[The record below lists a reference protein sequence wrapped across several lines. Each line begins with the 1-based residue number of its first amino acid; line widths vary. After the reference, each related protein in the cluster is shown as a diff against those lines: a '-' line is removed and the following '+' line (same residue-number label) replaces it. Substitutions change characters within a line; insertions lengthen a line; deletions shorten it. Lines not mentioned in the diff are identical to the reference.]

1 MLALLLAVPFGFPQN
16 RVTFTEN
23 FDGVSQT
30 FTRSP
35 LTHWSQDTLYSAS
48 GKKSMWGMV
57 PNAEG
62 DSVELISPLYDLT
75 NYAYAYLRFSHICKV
90 SDSDEVT
97 IEYKEDYVGSKWTK
111 IPATDYKGNS
121 LTYRR
126 TGQFNQASYST
137 WKSNDMMARPENS
150 WWKTESFNISEDVA
164 YAKVQFK
171 FKIKKKGT
179 VGTNFAWGW
188 FIDDFELTCAV
199 SPINPPIVEFVSP
212 FTEGTVYSTG
222 PHTIYAKAAKRTVL
236 PILTP
241 KMYVNYTSYSGQQTR
256 DSMLMTAYDGDS
268 MWMASIPQQNIGTQ
282 VAYTVVARDTAG
294 NNASASSGYTIGRIW
309 GFDSNSVALLSIDT
323 PQRGAL
329 AGQANIVVA
338 TIQNR
343 GLKDLTSATIQW
355 TVNGVKQTPF
365 QWKGLLPEGYT
376 LPVRIG
382 TYVAR
387 NDYDTLEAWVTMPNG
402 VANTTAD
409 TIARRVSYG
418 CKQIFNGTYTVGPTG
433 NFKSMAEALN
443 ALQLCGM
450 NGNVTLSIQKGKYY
464 GMLDF
469 TDYMDIIRPQDTLKL
484 VSATGKAEDV
494 VFEPDSLPTG
504 YETVRF
510 LRAHNIVLSHLS
522 LVGINAG
529 KINVHFQDTNAN
541 IQIDHCYILSDTAT
555 QNGPLNVLVE
565 ASQQGSSNGIRFLYN
580 DVQGGGYG
588 FSFYGYY
595 YQVRRIKHIT
605 IVGNMIR
612 DFMWNGIEGYS
623 MEYDYVN
630 DNTFL
635 PRPGMN
641 NSPTMFYSDDCTAE
655 EICRNRFYNSSAEQ
669 YIYGVY
675 LYEFNIDSSKR
686 GLIAN
691 NEMVLN
697 ATRYGYGF
705 ELDDSHFDFVNN
717 SVIINGSDG
726 YGLYIYN
733 WMSYPFNIY
742 NNNMVCLNDGF
753 PIYIEYSTNI
763 GTTDILDYNNC
774 YGYSYIGYCDGEE
787 STLSGWKSI
796 SGDAHATSILPAFTD
811 PTVSA
816 VCMHYN
822 GMSCPRFAGVNN
834 DIRDTARQAL
844 TTMGCYSEPA
854 RDFNAALVAF
864 SDWQESYTTSSQNPA
879 KVVLM
884 NAGSKDTLR
893 SCTIQWT
900 WNGVAQTPYQWK
912 GTLIPYA
919 TDTVTIGKFTTV
931 LGVNNIMAYVTMQ
944 NGMRSDMK
952 PSDDTIRNKTYG
964 CTAPLSGVLTIGS
977 SNADYATFSDA
988 VNMMRNCGISAPVTF
1003 KVQPGTYKESLSI
1016 TGGIKGSSG
1025 KNTVTFESATGKAA
1039 DVVLVASGYA
1049 VNVSA
1054 TSHLR
1059 FNNLTIDAKQ
1069 SGNGFNISG
1078 ASNDIRILHCDIQMN
1093 PKANGN
1099 SVQYGIYCNSD
1110 AKRDSMW
1117 IIGNR
1122 IDGGYYG
1129 MYIWNGTSSS
1139 ASQHGRFNRV
1149 DSNVITNAYNYYMYA
1164 YYTDFTSISHNRVIA
1179 REKDGYNYFYGLY
1192 TTYCNNDSIIGNF
1205 VDACRNYIAY
1215 QYPIRNY
1222 YSNYSSYA
1230 QSTKNVTLIANNEIR
1245 MQSTSTTYGIY
1256 DYYGNSK
1263 VINNSVYVNT
1273 TYSSGYGMYIYT
1285 TSGYMKE
1292 IRNNNVVYIGGSS
1305 AYPIY
1310 CNSNATAQVT
1320 VSANNYYHNGG
1331 TNLAYFGTAY
1341 TSLAALQA
1349 VDAQATNILPAFIN
1363 LNNDMQIKKTSNNQ
1377 LTCPTNA
1384 SVLTDFFNRPR
1395 DPRTTIRGAYNEV
1408 ELKYNA
1414 SLAKFTSPS
1423 QAVCKPGDNI
1433 KVSVVLENTGD
1444 SLLTAASVYWS
1455 VNGVAQK
1462 QYDWTGSLKSGQTD
1476 IVDLGTFNAV
1486 INSNNIVAY
1495 VVMNGQKDALPYDDT
1510 ISTNVF
1516 GCTGGALTGKY
1527 SVGGANADF
1536 ATLDD
1541 AVIALTM
1548 CGLGGPVE
1556 MRLNPGKYNGM
1567 AISGLF
1573 LNGSSNNTV
1582 TFTSATGKREDVVLK
1597 STTSTTD
1604 IMLENAGY
1612 INFRNLTIGDTIS
1625 SVQTIQIV
1633 QYLTDVSFYNC
1644 VVYSMPG
1651 STNSS
1656 SACVYRPTSSSYMVK
1671 TLSFTKCRFYG
1682 GYQNIHMYY
1691 AGTSSSVFGAVKVD
1705 SCELLNAYYYAYNSP
1720 YPAQYILT
1728 ARDNYIHNAPNA
1740 NYFYAFRFGSST
1752 SQLDIDSLSRNVIW
1766 CNANGTNYGLNIG
1779 QTVNYY
1785 GPMAYQDACFH
1796 NNLWIFTGNAS
1807 TSYGFYYGNMSYMD
1821 WRHNTFYMNTTG
1833 TRYALYVTNTGNYN
1847 FNFYDNLIY
1856 MAGTSGTAECVYH
1869 SSNSSYLA
1877 PTYLYMDNNVYYNE
1891 QQQDIGHG
1899 ANNIKTWSALVNN
1912 DFNSKYEKVA
1922 FIDAAAMN
1930 FHTGGAKGVIPI
1942 DQAVKTDLEGN
1953 PRAGYTNAGCY
1964 HDFIPTNYDASLL
1977 EITHPENGAVT
1988 GSTDSV
1994 LVTIQNMGKADLASV
2009 TVQWKLNGVLQQPYK
2024 WVAATGREL
2033 SYGKTVSK
2041 VSIGNFKVPSGQYS
2055 IVAWTEN
2062 PNGFT
2067 DANYGNDTASI
2078 SVIAC
2083 DSTLKGT
2090 YTVGGKNADFAT
2102 IDGVISSL
2110 LSCGVGGPVVFK
2122 LNSGTYDAMEIAGT
2136 IPGASR
2142 TNTVTFT
2149 SLADD
2154 ASTVVIGD
2162 NDNVSL
2168 KLNAVS
2174 HLVFDKLTFGSKTS
2188 TTPQNAVQFNGH
2200 NEDVLFHNCNL
2211 YLSTT
2216 TSNSNYRVVNYNNSN
2231 SSTSFLQ
2238 DVRFIGNEVAGG
2250 YYGFYLYYAG
2260 GASANCKTSA
2270 LNRASIRMDSN
2281 HIYDQY
2287 CYPLYSY
2294 YYTHIESFSFNTIES
2309 RKGTSSNYGAYFY
2322 YYNLVDSVV
2331 GNRIHVN
2338 VTGYAYGGI
2347 RLYYY
2352 TNYTSTFGSDI
2363 VPVKVANNEIISVAG
2378 TTAYGIYCYYYINA
2392 DIFHNSVYC
2401 KAKSNNYGIY
2411 VYTQNSTSNLTVM
2424 NNIIEADS
2432 ASTNYLVYVS
2442 AAATLTTYP
2451 TVFDYND
2458 YYAESTSKNN
2468 FYCGS
2473 ARTFATWQSTYNM
2486 DGHSIQVKP
2495 DFNNLPRSLTIGQYD
2510 NQMKCNRRRNVPFD
2524 INHNARTTLTVMGCY
2539 STALFEGYNL
2549 QVEAFAEPVVGGIQC
2564 FPNTTPVKLTL
2575 YNMGTYDADFS
2586 ANPVTL
2592 YLKCESDSVNFMK
2605 KVTVN
2610 KGGIGIMK
2618 RDVFEVEPYMDIT
2631 YPGMYKLTAWLEW
2644 GKDQLR
2650 SDDTLKL
2657 DYYVDKTVLPYDNNF
2672 TGTFA
2677 GVATNQ
2683 AFGNIS
2689 WEVVN
2694 SNPVLNPVFG
2704 TGSLLF
2710 RSSEARGSISQ
2721 ALFTSVSLQGTYN
2734 PHLYFWY
2741 AHDNANPDL
2750 HDQME
2755 VRISQDGGATFKTLQ
2770 TLYRYDAKCTQ
2781 PTWKEYKMDLS
2792 KYSTGS
2798 CIIIAFTA
2806 YSYGGGDQTV
2816 DRVKIVAQQDMQV
2829 SVEVPS
2835 DTDFAA
2841 CNLTGRSLKVYLENL
2856 TSQEV
2861 HFNDGDSITVEMS
2874 GASNFVYKQALTG
2887 RLENRELDSLILSPI
2902 DYVGGGQFDVMVY
2915 VNSIDSNAANDTA
2928 KFSLNL
2934 NPDLA
2939 VTGYDEVGFTEPGDT
2954 VYVGFTMKNIGNLEI
2969 VSPFN
2974 VKVVVNGVDTITE
2987 LVTASLKPGDT
2998 LYYKFKQGVIVPMT
3012 TADQPYYLLDVYALL
3027 PCDADGDNDSVRI
3040 TGNVNIIDNG
3050 ILSIITPAT
3059 GQCSMG
3065 GTVAKVEVR
3074 LYNNGTV
3081 DNTDSVVVTAVIDS
3095 ASAVYATLTE
3105 KVAPMYG
3112 GENRN
3117 YTFLQTYRVPRLSV
3131 NGAQA
3136 NYKVTVFLGALE
3148 GDIDLSNDTAA
3159 VDACV
3164 EGGVGIEDVTA
3175 DSWTVGQNIPNP
3187 ASELTRIPY
3196 VIPDAGILTL
3206 RIMGMNG
3213 QVLYREEIAAEAGNG
3228 DIRVNLSDLAA
3239 GVYYY
3244 SVEYRG
3250 ERIVKKMNVVR

>member
-1 MLALLLAVPFGFPQN
+1 M
-16 RVTFTEN
+16 
-23 FDGVSQT
+23 
-30 FTRSP
+30 
-35 LTHWSQDTLYSAS
+35 
-48 GKKSMWGMV
+48 
-57 PNAEG
+57 EG
-62 DSVELISPLYDLT
+62 DSVELITPFYDLT

-111 IPATDYKGNS
+111 IPATDYRGNS

-126 TGQFNQASYST
+126 TGQFNHTSYNT

-241 KMYVNYTSYSGQQTR
+241 KMYVNYTSYSGLQTR
-256 DSMLMTAYDGDS
+256 DSMLMTPYDGDS

-329 AGQANIVVA
+329 AGKANIVVA

-343 GLKDLTSATIQW
+343 GLKDLTSATINW

-365 QWKGLLPEGYT
+365 QWKGKLPEGYT

-382 TYVAR
+382 SYIAR

-409 TIARRVSYG
+409 TFARRVSYG
-418 CKQIFNGTYTVGPTG
+418 CMQIFNGTYTVGANG
-433 NFKSMAEALN
+433 NFKTIGEALN

-450 NGNVTLSIQKGKYY
+450 NGNVTLSIQKGTYY

-469 TDYMDIIRPQDTLKL
+469 TDYMSIIGPKDTLKL

-494 VFEPDSLPTG
+494 VFAPDSVPTG

-522 LVGINAG
+522 MVGINAG

-541 IQIDHCYILSDTAT
+541 IQIDHCNIISDTTT
-555 QNGPLNVLVE
+555 QNGPLNILIE
-565 ASQQGSSNGIRFLYN
+565 ASQQGASNGIHFLYN
-580 DVQGGGYG
+580 DIRGGGYG
-588 FSFYGYY
+588 LSLYGYY
-595 YQVRRIKHIT
+595 YQTRRIQHIT
-605 IVGNMIR
+605 VIGNMIR
-612 DFMWNGIEGYS
+612 DFMWEGIEGYS

-630 DNTFL
+630 DNTFI
-635 PRPGMN
+635 PRSGTN
-641 NSPTMFYSDDCTAE
+641 SSPTLFYSEDCTAE
-655 EICRNRFYNSSAEQ
+655 EICRNRFFNPVPEQ
-669 YIYGVY
+669 YMYGVY

-691 NEMVLN
+691 NEVVLN

-726 YGLYIYN
+726 YGLYVYN

-811 PTVSA
+811 PTASA
-816 VCMHYN
+816 FCMHYN
-822 GMSCPRFAGVNN
+822 GMSCPRFTGVNN

-864 SDWQESYTTSSQNPA
+864 ADWQESYTTSSSNPA

-912 GTLIPYA
+912 GTLLPYA
-919 TDTVTIGKFTTV
+919 TDTITIGKFTTV
-931 LGVNNIMAYVTMQ
+931 LGVNNIMAYITLQ

-952 PSDDTIRNKTYG
+952 PTDDTIRNKTYG
-964 CTAPLSGVLTIGS
+964 CTSPLSGTYTIGS
-977 SNADYATFSDA
+977 GKGADYATFNDA
-988 VNMMRNCGISAPVTF
+988 INMMRNCGISGPVTF
-1003 KVQPGTYKESLSI
+1003 KIQPDTYKESLSI
-1016 TGGIKGSSG
+1016 SGGIKGSSG
-1025 KNTVTFESATGKAA
+1025 KNTVTFEPATGKAE

-1049 VNVSA
+1049 VSVNA

-1059 FNNLTIDAKQ
+1059 FKNLTIDAKK

-1099 SVQYGIYCNSD
+1099 NVQYGINTNSD
-1110 AKRDSMW
+1110 SKRDSMW

-1149 DSNVITNAYNYYMYA
+1149 DSNVISNAYNYFMYA
-1164 YYTDFTSISHNRVIA
+1164 YYTDFISVSHNKLYA
-1179 REKDGYNYFYGLY
+1179 REKDGYYYFYGLY
-1192 TTYCNNDSIIGNF
+1192 LTYCNNDSIIGNF
-1205 VDACRNYIAY
+1205 IDSYRDYIGY
-1215 QYPIRNY
+1215 TYPLRNY
-1222 YSNYSSYA
+1222 YSNYASYA
-1230 QSTKNVTLIANNEIR
+1230 QNTKNVTLIANNEIR
-1245 MQSTSTTYGIY
+1245 MKSSFGSNSGYTYGLY
-1256 DYYGNSK
+1256 DYYGNSR
-1263 VINNSVYVNT
+1263 VVNNSIYAHTN
-1273 TYSSGYGMYIYT
+1273 YSSGYGMYIYT

-1292 IRNNNVVYIGGSS
+1292 VLNNLVVYVGGSS

-1310 CNSNATAQVT
+1310 CNSSSTAQVKF
-1320 VSANNYYHNGG
+1320 SANNYYHSGG
-1331 TNLAYFGTAY
+1331 SNLAYFGGARST
-1341 TSLAALQA
+1341 LANVQTT
-1349 VDAQATNILPAFIN
+1349 DAQATDIMPSFIN
-1363 LNNDMQIKKTSNNQ
+1363 LNNDMQIKKTVNNK
-1377 LTCPTNA
+1377 LSCATDA
-1384 SVLTDFFNRPR
+1384 SVTTDFFNRPR
-1395 DPRTTIRGAYNEV
+1395 DPKTTIRGAYNEV

-1423 QAVCKPGDNI
+1423 QVVCKPGDDI

-1444 SLLTAASVYWS
+1444 SLLTAASIYWS

-1476 IVDLGTFNAV
+1476 IVDLGTFKAV
-1486 INSNNIVAY
+1486 VNSNNIIAY
-1495 VVMNGQKDALPYDDT
+1495 VVMTGQKDALPYDDT
-1510 ISTNVF
+1510 ISINVF

-1541 AVIALTM
+1541 AIIALTK

-1556 MRLNPGKYNGM
+1556 MQLNPGKYNGM

-1573 LNGSSNNTV
+1573 MNGSSYNTV

-1604 IMLENAGY
+1604 LMLEDAGY
-1612 INFRNLTIGDTIS
+1612 INFRNLTIGDTIT
-1625 SVQTIQIV
+1625 SVQTV
-1633 QYLTDVSFYNC
+1633 QVVQTLTDISFHNC
-1644 VVYSMPG
+1644 IIYSMPG
-1651 STNSS
+1651 SNNSQAS
-1656 SACVYRPTSSSYMVK
+1656 CVYRPTSTNYMVK
-1671 TLSFTKCRFYG
+1671 TLHFTKCRFYG
-1682 GYQNIHMYY
+1682 GYNNIHMYY
-1691 AGTSSSVFGAVKVD
+1691 AGPSSSSFGSVIVD
-1705 SCELLNAYYYAYNSP
+1705 SCELLNAYYNGYYSP
-1720 YPAQYILT
+1720 YAGYYILT
-1728 ARDNYIHNAPNA
+1728 ARDNYIHNAPNSST
-1740 NYFYAFRFGSST
+1740 YTAFRFGSMT
-1752 SQLDIDSLSRNVIW
+1752 SYLDLDTLVRNRIW
-1766 CNANGTNYGLNIG
+1766 CNASSTNYGVYVG
-1779 QTVNYY
+1779 QTVNNY
-1785 GPMAYQDACFH
+1785 GPLAGKDAIIH
-1796 NNLWIFTGNAS
+1796 NNEFVITGTAG

-1821 WRHNTFYMNTTG
+1821 WRHNTFYINTTG
-1833 TRYALYVTNTGNYN
+1833 TRYGIYNTNSNTGNYS
-1847 FNFYDNLIY
+1847 FNFYDNLVY
-1856 MAGTSGTAECVYH
+1856 MAGTSGTAECVHH
-1869 SSNSSYLA
+1869 SSNTSYLA
-1877 PTYLYMDNNVYYNE
+1877 PTYMYMDNNVYYNE
-1891 QQQDIGHG
+1891 QQQTIGHG
-1899 ANNIKTWSALVNN
+1899 ATNIKTWSTQVNN

-1922 FIDAAAMN
+1922 FIDVAAMN

-1942 DQAVKTDLEGN
+1942 DPAVKTDLEGK

-2024 WVAATGREL
+2024 WVAATGKEL
-2033 SYGKTVSK
+2033 AYGKTASK
-2041 VSIGNFKVPSGQYS
+2041 VSIGTFKVPSGQYS

-2062 PNGFT
+2062 PNGYN

-2174 HLVFDKLTFGSKTS
+2174 HLVFDKLTFGSKTNA
-2188 TTPQNAVQFNGH
+2188 TPQNAVQFNGH
-2200 NEDVLFHNCNL
+2200 NEDVLFHRCNL

-2216 TSNSNYRVVNYNNSN
+2216 ISNSNYRVVNYNNS
-2231 SSTSFLQ
+2231 SSNTSFLQ

-2392 DIFHNSVYC
+2392 DIFHNSIYC
-2401 KAKSNNYGIY
+2401 KAKSTNYGLY

-2424 NNIIEADS
+2424 NNIFEADS

-2458 YYAESTSKNN
+2458 YYAESVSKNN

-2473 ARTFATWQSTYNM
+2473 ARTFASWQSTYNM

-2495 DFNNLPRSLTIGQYD
+2495 DFTNLPNSLAVGQYD

-2549 QVEAFAEPVVGGIQC
+2549 QVEAFAEPMVGGIQC

-2618 RDVFEVEPYMDIT
+2618 RDIFEVEPYMDIT
-2631 YPGMYKLTAWLEW
+2631 YPGLYKLTAWLEW

-2672 TGTFA
+2672 TGQFA

-2792 KYSTGS
+2792 NYRTGS

-2829 SVEVPS
+2829 TVEAPS

-2841 CNLTGRSLKVYLENL
+2841 CNLAGRSLTVYMENL
-2856 TSQEV
+2856 TSQEI
-2861 HFNDGDSITVEMS
+2861 HFNPGDSITVEMS
-2874 GASNFVYKQALTG
+2874 GASNYVFKQALTG
-2887 RLENRELDSLILSPI
+2887 RLENREIDTLVLSPI
-2902 DYVGGGQFDVMVY
+2902 DYVGGGQVDVKVY
-2915 VNSIDSNAANDTA
+2915 VNSIDSNASNDTA

-2954 VYVGFTMKNIGNLEI
+2954 VYVGFTMKNTGNLDI
-2969 VSPFN
+2969 VTPFD
-2974 VKVVVNGVDTITE
+2974 VIVVVNGEDTVSERISS
-2987 LVTASLKPGDT
+2987 ALKVGDT
-2998 LYYKFKQGVIVPMT
+2998 LYYQFKQGVIVPMT

-3027 PCDADGDNDSVRI
+3027 PCDAHTDNDSVRI
-3040 TGNVNIIDNG
+3040 IGNVNVIDNG
-3050 ILSIITPAT
+3050 ILSIITPSA
-3059 GQCSMG
+3059 GQCAMG
-3065 GTVAKVEVR
+3065 GTVAKIEVR
-3074 LYNNGTV
+3074 LFNNGNV
-3081 DNTDSVVVTAVIDS
+3081 DNTDSVTLTAVIDS
-3095 ASAVYATLTE
+3095 AGAAYMTLTE
-3105 KVAPMYG
+3105 KIGPMYA

-3136 NYKVTVFLGALE
+3136 NYKVTVFMSALE
-3148 GDIDLSNDTAA
+3148 GDIDLSNDTATT
-3159 VDACV
+3159 DACTQ
-3164 EGGVGIEDVTA
+3164 GGVGIEDATA
-3175 DSWTVGQNIPNP
+3175 DRWTVGQNVPNP
-3187 ASELTRIPY
+3187 AADMTRIPY
-3196 VIPDAGILTL
+3196 SLPEAGEVAFTV
-3206 RIMGMNG
+3206 MGMNG
-3213 QVLYREEIAAEAGNG
+3213 QVLYRETVQAEAGRQELRLNTA
-3228 DIRVNLSDLAA
+3228 DFAA

-3244 SVEYRG
+3244 SMEYRG
-3250 ERIVKKMNVVR
+3250 ERIVRKMNVVR